1 MDIHE
6 ENYYKDIE
14 RTFTKGYAAGYRSG
28 YSDGVRFIIDIMNDK
43 KVERVLNEYIPAEWL
58 FRHKENPE
66 L

>member
-58 FRHKENPE
+58 FRYREDPE

>member
-1 MDIHE
+1 MEIHE

-14 RTFTKGYAAGYRSG
+14 RTFTKGYATGYRAG

-43 KVERVLNEYIPAEWL
+43 KIGEGLNEYIPAEWL
-58 FRHKENPE
+58 FRHRKDPE